1 MDNKLISIDALNID
15 DYFVFKNDDKQS
27 LTIYKKLRD
36 KKFTDGITTYD
47 LDDKEKFNPTKFF
60 GIYTYRLL
68 NNFSYSYF

>member
-27 LTIYKKLRD
+27 FTMYKKTGE
-36 KKFTDGITTYD
+36 KTFTDGITTYD
-47 LDDKEKFNPTKFF
+47 LDDKNKLNPTKFY

-68 NNFSYSYF
+68 NNHG